1 MDMVGT
7 RILRIKSEV
16 SDMTRHDTL
25 AILKYPC
32 HIIFV
37 YAKYL
42 SCFYTDGHAQILSLL
57 PPFQGKTVLEL
68 GAGIGRFTSELAKE
82 ADQLIAVDFI
92 DSVIKKVSIYI
103 SLQWLNF
110 LGSITMT
117 LGMFMGRA
125 GPGSTQ
131 SCPSTDSIWA
141 LGRTWA

>member
-1 MDMVGT
+1 
-7 RILRIKSEV
+7 
-16 SDMTRHDTL
+16 MTRHDKL
-25 AILKYPC
+25 PILKHPC

-92 DSVIKKVSIYI
+92 DSVIKKVCIYI

-110 LGSITMT
+110 LVSIIHDFRHVH
-117 LGMFMGRA
+117 GPCRA
-125 GPGSTQ
+125 RFDPILSLNGLDLGPGQ
-131 SCPSTDSIWA
+131 D
-141 LGRTWA
+141 LGLIFIPKT